1 MKVYR
6 KATGQMITI
15 KKSIA
20 FKSAKTN
27 CNLKLNHIIS
37 LILASKLKHL
47 V

>member
-1 MKVYR
+1 MKVYS

-27 CNLKLNHIIS
+27 CNLKLKYTMS
-37 LILASKLKHL
+37 FILASKMKYL